1 MWISRRRLGAPGPGA
16 AARRLI
22 DLVGGAWPAVAG
34 LFLLAML
41 QNVDVILV
49 KRQIGGDAAG
59 AYAAAAVAARAVVW
73 VAIGIGLYLL
83 PEATRA
89 ARTGADPRP
98 ALARALA
105 VVAAVAVPML
115 IVYGL
120 FPETVLRLAFGPET
134 VVAADALFVLGCAMT
149 LLAVCYLGVQYM
161 LALGRVAFL
170 PALGVIAITEIA
182 LLGSIGSSS
191 LVSFAAVV
199 LVLQAAAA
207 LSVLAI
213 GLAPGRRAAAAR

>member
-1 MWISRRRLGAPGPGA
+1 
-16 AARRLI
+16 
-22 DLVGGAWPAVAG
+22 
-34 LFLLAML
+34 ML

-59 AYAAAAVAARAVVW
+59 AYAAAAVAAKAVVW

-89 ARTGADPRP
+89 ARHGLDPRP
-98 ALARALA
+98 VLARALA

-115 IVYGL
+115 IVYAL
-120 FPETVLRLAFGPET
+120 IPETVLRLAFGPET
-134 VVAADALFVLGCAMT
+134 VVAADALLVLGVAMT
-149 LLAVCYLGVQYM
+149 LLAVGYLGVQYM
-161 LALGRVAFL
+161 LALGPRRV
-170 PALGVIAITEIA
+170 PARAGAW
-182 LLGSIGSSS
+182 SRSPSSRCWARS
-191 LVSFAAVV
+191 ASNRCRVRRDRARRCRRPR
-199 LVLQAAAA
+199 A